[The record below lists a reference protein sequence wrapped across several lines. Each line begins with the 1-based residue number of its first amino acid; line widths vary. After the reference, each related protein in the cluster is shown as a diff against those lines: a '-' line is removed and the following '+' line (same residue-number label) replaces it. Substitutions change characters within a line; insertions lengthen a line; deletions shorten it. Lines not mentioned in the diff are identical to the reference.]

1 MGDLIDLEN
10 IENIPRCE
18 HAKLGVIIVNYIG
31 VPSSFIILV
40 ISIFKMCYKKKRIRF
55 LTSIILFIFF
65 FELMNTISKMLQL
78 LKYIFEDT
86 RPYLDININ
95 ETPRG
100 IICQIQIVTSIFS
113 DLGCLLGTLL
123 LSFRCYEVIKKRKRY
138 TDNKKVKI
146 LSIIIITLFS
156 LVLAIIFLLIDR
168 ATTKKSLA
176 YKFDLRDR
184 CNYWCWLDHKLSI
197 ACYSLYIALL
207 VINIIYFCKI
217 RTYLKQSYNY
227 MKEKSTILIEK
238 FEEPKTTNE
247 INDEEIKENQYISKD
262 DRHRLNQLYHM
273 RIKCLVYPIIT
284 IIIWCLSAFYR
295 IIDDFSM
302 GDTDSENQTHSAQN
316 EKEYFKNHDGL
327 QYFVETNLILHA
339 ILSAFRGILYGF
351 AFLIFDKK
359 SFGDMFRRCFYKCCY
374 KKQDLIDLDD
384 NDDQNIE
391 SKIYSS
397 SSSSIEDT
405 NEKDNNEENQFRKSS
420 NNYGAI

>member
-65 FELMNTISKMLQL
+65 FEVMNTISKMLQL

-86 RPYLDININ
+86 RPYLDINQF

-123 LSFRCYEVIKKRKRY
+123 LSYRCYEVIKKRKRF
-138 TDNKKVKI
+138 TDNKKVKF
-146 LSIIIITLFS
+146 LSITIITLCS
-156 LVLAIIFLLIDR
+156 LILAIVFLLIDR
-168 ATTKKSLA
+168 AVTRESQP

-184 CNYWCWLDHKLSI
+184 CNYWCWLEHYSSI
-197 ACYSLYIALL
+197 GCYTLYMALL
-207 VINIIYFCKI
+207 IINIIYFCKI
-217 RTYLKQSYNY
+217 KKYLEQSYNN
-227 MKEKSTILIEK
+227 MKEKSTVLIEK
-238 FEEPKTTNE
+238 FEEPKIANE
-247 INDEEIKENQYISKD
+247 INDEEVKEKQYISKD
-262 DRHRLNQLYHM
+262 DRNRLKELYYM
-273 RIKCLVYPIIT
+273 RIKCLVYPTIT
-284 IIIWCLSAFYR
+284 IIIWSLSAFYR
-295 IIDDFSM
+295 IIDDSVL
-302 GDTDSENQTHSAQN
+302 GRVDLPNINSKEE
-316 EKEYFKNHDGL
+316 EKKMFDGNKGL
-327 QYFVETNLILHA
+327 QAFVETNLIFHTV
-339 ILSAFRGILYGF
+339 LSAFRGTLYGF
-351 AFLIFDKK
+351 AFLIFEEK
-359 SFGDMFRRCFYKCCY
+359 SFGDIFRKCVCKCCY
-374 KKQDLIDLDD
+374 RKLDFIDLEDED
-384 NDDQNIE
+384 EQDKE

-397 SSSSIEDT
+397 TSSSIEDT

-420 NNYGAI
+420 NNYDSI